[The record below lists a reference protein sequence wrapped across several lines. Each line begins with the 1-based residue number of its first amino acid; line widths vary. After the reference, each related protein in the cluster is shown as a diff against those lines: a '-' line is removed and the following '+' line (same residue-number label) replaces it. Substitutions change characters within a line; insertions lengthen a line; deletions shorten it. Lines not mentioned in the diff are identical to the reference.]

1 MAGRHRLR
9 GPREH
14 IAQPF
19 RQRAIEVVDART
31 LIGHFLTMDVLTT
44 GRLPHGRYTA
54 LCGQDVLPACLAEP
68 GTSRCPSCMSVPRQR
83 LGRS

>member
-9 GPREH
+9 GRRHVPH
-14 IAQPF
+14 PS

-31 LIGHFLTMDVLTT
+31 LIGHFLSMDVLTA

-54 LCGQDVLPACLAEP
+54 LCGQDVLPACLTEP
-68 GTSRCPSCMSVPRQR
+68 GTGRCASCASVPRQR
-83 LGRS
+83 LGSA